1 MEKNGGGKCLW
12 QMLGCLILSHMG
24 LNTFRTQRDSTNKQH
39 LLSHKSAPQLLDRQR
54 FLFSFLCSGYFEMDP
69 RRALPVPP
77 EADCALPSAS
87 CWLSGPNEP
96 AGACGQSF
104 FQSFPSCH
112 PLHSMVKLPRPAGGA
127 GSLQDALDPDQV
139 LMSGSSCWLTHQRRA
154 IGDRDGEHGGF
165 KGSFHKNRGAIICTV
180 FGLDVFMYA
189 HLRTRSDPR
198 PLTFRCPHS

>member
-1 MEKNGGGKCLW
+1 MPRGRCWAVSYCLTW
-12 QMLGCLILSHMG
+12 DLTHLGPSG
-24 LNTFRTQRDSTNKQH
+24 TRQTNNTFSHTST
-39 LLSHKSAPQLLDRQR
+39 LLSCSIGSV
-54 FLFSFLCSGYFEMDP
+54 FLFSFFCSGYFELDP

-87 CWLSGPNEP
+87 RWLSGPDEP

-104 FQSFPSCH
+104 FQSFPSCR
-112 PLHSMVKLPRPAGGA
+112 PLDSVVKLPRPAGGA

-154 IGDRDGEHGGF
+154 MGDRDGEDGGF

-189 HLRTRSDPR
+189 H
-198 PLTFRCPHS
+198 